1 MKICTK
7 CNIEKD
13 ESEFYV
19 QKHRNN
25 RLFPKCKACHNAISI
40 ANAKKHRKANPERI
54 ATQDRKNH
62 LKSMYGITPEDYDRI
77 LSEQKGVCAICGS
90 SDPNDNVSTNLHVD
104 HCHSTG
110 KVRGLLCSHCNHILG
125 KANDDPSV
133 LLAAIQYLSR
143 NSRPTAV

>member
-1 MKICTK
+1 MKTCTE
-7 CNIEKD
+7 CNKEKP
-13 ESEFYV
+13 ETEFYV

-25 RLFPKCKACHNAISI
+25 RLFPKCKQCHKDISI
-40 ANAKKHRKANPERI
+40 ANAKKHRKTDPERI
-54 ATQDRKNH
+54 AAQDRKYK
-62 LKSMYGITPEDYDRI
+62 LKRYGLTPEDYDRM
-77 LSEQKGVCAICGS
+77 LAEQGGVCAICGS
-90 SDPNDNVSTNLHVD
+90 SDPSDRWDSFHVD

-143 NSRPTAV
+143 NSRPPAV